1 MSNAFHIEGAVFEIA
16 HSFLWQSGICLW
28 PPQSDQTDF
37 QSSTTLLFHGADSG
51 HIHHNTLLWQCSA
64 YDMDVSSRILFE
76 DNVVTETQSGV
87 FPHGFAKMG
96 SASTRAELMHSVS
109 CMCNAETRSHF
120 TTGPLIL
127 RLR

>member
-1 MSNAFHIEGAVFEIA
+1 VSNAFHIEGAVFEIA

-76 DNVVTETQSGV
+76 MD
-87 FPHGFAKMG
+87 
-96 SASTRAELMHSVS
+96 
-109 CMCNAETRSHF
+109 
-120 TTGPLIL
+120 
-127 RLR
+127 